1 MDQFEELEIETGE
14 TQLAVWMHGAGP
26 PLLLLH
32 GFPETHLMWRE
43 IAPRLARD
51 FTVVCPDL
59 RGYGRSECPPSTTDH
74 APYSKRAMAR
84 DVVAVM
90 QQLGFSR
97 FSVAGHDRGGRVAYR
112 LAFDNPNVVER
123 LAVLDVVPTATVWD
137 RADDRFALGYWPWIV
152 LAQ

>member
-1 MDQFEELEIETGE
+1 MPIDQFTQLEIQTAEAR
-14 TQLAVWMHGAGP
+14 LSVWSHGHGP

-123 LAVLDVVPTATVWD
+123 LAVMDVVPTATVWD
-137 RADDRFALGYWPWIV
+137 RADDRFALGY
-152 LAQ
+152 